1 MTKTT
6 DKKGILINLDESS
19 RIYLRNLAEQNSSS
33 QSYEIRRLI
42 KDESKRNKLK
52 NGREEVF
59 INQDGEHI

>member
-42 KDESKRNKLK
+42 KDESKRNKLED
-52 NGREEVF
+52 RTEEVF